1 MSISRHPVALRLE
14 ERVGRSTR
22 LLATVMGLPLLD
34 GIFIALL
41 VTGALDSP
49 LAVVEAGL
57 LIFGGSATVAVIL
70 AESDASRRDQL
81 VAIVAIGALL
91 IPVAVV
97 EAALATSLTSII
109 DFGIFQRFA
118 GVVILA
124 IAAKTA
130 SAAIGQHLPAP
141 VLIIGLGLLA
151 SVDLTAPSVVISTD
165 PMLMLTAAAAAAVGV
180 VFALGVAAFAPQLRY
195 HVDLERFRF
204 GSAIALG
211 MLALDVVGILPTEAP
226 VALGVLV
233 VTALLAYTPGGDERR
248 PTAVTLRGQAEDPQV
263 EPRAPWL

>member
-1 MSISRHPVALRLE
+1 MSISRHPVALGLE

-49 LAVVEAGL
+49 LAVLEAGL

-70 AESDASRRDQL
+70 AESESDRRSQL
-81 VAIVAIGALL
+81 VAIAAIGALL
-91 IPVAVV
+91 VPVAVA

-109 DFGIFQRFA
+109 DFAIFQRFA

-130 SAAIGQHLPAP
+130 SAAIGRLLPAP
-141 VLIIGLGLLA
+141 GVIIGLGLLA
-151 SVDLTAPSVVISTD
+151 SVDLTAPTMRISTD
-165 PMLMLTAAAAAAVGV
+165 PLLMLTAAAAAGVGV
-180 VFALGVAAFAPQLRY
+180 IFAMGVAAFAPQLRH

-204 GSAIALG
+204 GSAVALG
-211 MLALDVVGILPTEAP
+211 MLALDVVGIIPTDAP
-226 VALGVLV
+226 VALGVLI
-233 VTALLAYTPGGDERR
+233 VTALLAYTPAEDERR
-248 PTAVTLRGQAEDPQV
+248 STAVALRAQAEDPQF
-263 EPRAPWL
+263 ESRAPWL